1 MCNLNIACVTI
12 VAEDHATRVL
22 LPEGANSDAES
33 RSALSYG

>member
-12 VAEDHATRVL
+12 VAEDRATRVL

-33 RSALSYG
+33 RPALSNG